1 MNFAE
6 KLSNLRIQ
14 NGYSQEGLAE
24 KLYVSRQAVSKWEVG
39 TTLPETDKLI
49 AISEFFNVSID
60 YLLKENVKLNYDESL
75 ERLVIK
81 FLKAAWE
88 MDEISQKLV
97 CIMKDGVIDKRE
109 RDQMVCISE
118 ALEEISVIIEEVKQR
133 MDKQ

>member
-39 TTLPETDKLI
+39 ATLPETDKLI
-49 AISEFFNVSID
+49 AISNFFHVSID
-60 YLLKENVKLNYDESL
+60 YLLKENVKINYDESL

-97 CIMKDGVIDKRE
+97 CVMKDGGIDQGKKE
-109 RDQMVCISE
+109 QMGNISE
-118 ALEEISVIIEEVKQR
+118 TLEEILVIIEEVKQR
-133 MDKQ
+133 MNK

>member
-39 TTLPETDKLI
+39 ATLPETDKLI
-49 AISEFFNVSID
+49 AISNFFHVSID
-60 YLLKENVKLNYDESL
+60 YLLKDNVKVNYDESL

-97 CIMKDGVIDKRE
+97 CIMKDGAIDQGKKE
-109 RDQMVCISE
+109 QISGIAE
-118 ALEEISVIIEEVKQR
+118 TLEEILVIIEEVKQR
-133 MDKQ
+133 MSKQ

>member
-60 YLLKENVKLNYDESL
+60 YLLKENAKLNYDESL
-75 ERLVIK
+75 ERIVIK

-109 RDQMVCISE
+109 REQMVCISE
-118 ALEEISVIIEEVKQR
+118 ALEEISVIIEEVKHR
-133 MDKQ
+133 MNKQ

>member
-39 TTLPETDKLI
+39 TTLPETEKLI

-60 YLLKENVKLNYDESL
+60 YLLKENVRLNYDESL
-75 ERLVIK
+75 ERLVLK

-88 MDEISQKLV
+88 MDAISQKLV
-97 CIMKDGVIDKRE
+97 CIMKDGTVDKQE
-109 RDQMVCISE
+109 KEQMGAISE
-118 ALEEISVIIEEVKQR
+118 ALEEISIIIEEVKLR
-133 MDKQ
+133 MNKQ

>member
-49 AISEFFNVSID
+49 AISNFFHVSID
-60 YLLKENVKLNYDESL
+60 YLLKDNVKVNYDESL

-97 CIMKDGVIDKRE
+97 CIMKDGEIDQGKKE
-109 RDQMVCISE
+109 QMSGISE
-118 ALEEISVIIEEVKQR
+118 TLEEILVIIEEVKQR
-133 MDKQ
+133 MNKQ